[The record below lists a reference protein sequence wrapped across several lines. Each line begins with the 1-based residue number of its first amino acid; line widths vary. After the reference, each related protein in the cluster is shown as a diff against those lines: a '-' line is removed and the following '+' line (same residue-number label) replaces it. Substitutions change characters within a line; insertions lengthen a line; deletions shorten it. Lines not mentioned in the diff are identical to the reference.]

1 MSLETPRP
9 GEPDPTEVA
18 ATTQPR
24 RSLWRH
30 SDFMKLWTG
39 QTISQLGDEVTQL
52 AIPLVAAVT
61 LEVTPFEFG
70 LLAVLQFLPFILL
83 TIPAGVWVDRIRRR
97 PILIGANLGRAAL
110 LTSIPVAFLGGWLTI
125 WQLYVVAFAIGCLEV
140 FFDIAYQSYWPT
152 VAARARLV
160 DGSAKLEISVSATSF
175 VGPTIAGFLGDLL
188 RPAIAIFDVASYL
201 GAIVFLLIIRRPETP
216 PEAHDPASG

>member
-1 MSLETPRP
+1 MSLERQP
-9 GEPDPTEVA
+9 GPESQAEASA
-18 ATTQPR
+18 AAPKR

-61 LEVTPFEFG
+61 LDVTPLEFG

-83 TIPAGVWVDRIRRR
+83 TIPAGVWVDRMRRR
-97 PILIGANLGRAAL
+97 PILIGANLGRAVL
-110 LTSIPVAFLGGWLTI
+110 LTSIPIAFLGGWLTI

-140 FFDIAYQSYWPT
+140 FFDVAYQSYLP
-152 VAARARLV
+152 
-160 DGSAKLEISVSATSF
+160 SV
-175 VGPTIAGFLGDLL
+175 V
-188 RPAIAIFDVASYL
+188 
-201 GAIVFLLIIRRPETP
+201 
-216 PEAHDPASG
+216 